1 MIGFTELGL
10 LFIGASW
17 LIQAVEV
24 KKKDTRLNKQF
35 VLIYV
40 LGVILVL
47 IGGLING
54 TVITNMLNLLALF
67 GSLIVFFRMVDTPDL
82 YLKSADEM
90 IASFKE
96 LPEAIETSVKIA
108 EKVNIEIPLGIPMFP
123 IFEVPGKKRSDGIFK
138 RVNL

>member
-47 IGGLING
+47 IGGLLNG

-67 GSLIVFFRMVDTPDL
+67 GSLIVFFRMNN
-82 YLKSADEM
+82 K
-90 IASFKE
+90 
-96 LPEAIETSVKIA
+96 
-108 EKVNIEIPLGIPMFP
+108 
-123 IFEVPGKKRSDGIFK
+123 
-138 RVNL
+138 